1 MDPRMEGLDATIE
14 HLRRARDR
22 GDVGDRQA
30 RIAERSCG
38 ATGRHELE
46 PAGDQATSEVDQTGL
61 VGHREE
67 RAAWRRERGVGAV
80 EVDRDVPAR
89 VDRQRPGRQQG
100 DGARQQPV
108 LDRLDPL
115 VQARDVVAAQDRD
128 RLLDDDR
135 AAVERGVHEV
145 DGRARDRRSVVEGV
159 AHRMRTREGRQQ
171 RGMDVDDPAGECR
184 QHARSD
190 HPHVARQHDDVG
202 TGTRQHVGQRRV
214 VAARDRC
221 GIDPL
226 LHRPLECGARPIG
239 EHQDDPAAELATTRR
254 RMQRAQV
261 RPGARHADGDARA
274 RPPLLAH
281 ATDSSRPSR

>member
-1 MDPRMEGLDATIE
+1 MQGLDATIE

-30 RIAERSCG
+30 RFAQRSCS
-38 ATGRHELE
+38 ATGRDQLE
-46 PAGDQATSEVDQTGL
+46 PAVDQATPEVDQIGL

-67 RAAWRRERGVGAV
+67 RPAWRRERGVGAV

-89 VDRQRPGRQQG
+89 VDRQRTSRQEG
-100 DGARQQPV
+100 DGAGQQAM

-115 VQARDVVAAQDRD
+115 MQARDVVTAQDRD

-145 DGRARDRRSVVEGV
+145 DGRTRDGRSVVEGV
-159 AHRMRTREGRQQ
+159 AHRVRTREGRQQ

-184 QHARSD
+184 QHARPD
-190 HPHVARQHDDVG
+190 HPHVPRQHDDVG
-202 TGTRQHVGQRRV
+202 AGTRQHIGQRRV
-214 VAARDRC
+214 VAARDGC

-226 LHRPLECGARPIG
+226 LHRPVERGARPIG
-239 EHQDDPAAELATTRR
+239 EHQDDLAAELATTRGR
-254 RMQRAQV
+254 VQRSQV
-261 RPGARHADGDARA
+261 GPGARHADDDARA
-274 RPPLLAH
+274 HLPLLAH